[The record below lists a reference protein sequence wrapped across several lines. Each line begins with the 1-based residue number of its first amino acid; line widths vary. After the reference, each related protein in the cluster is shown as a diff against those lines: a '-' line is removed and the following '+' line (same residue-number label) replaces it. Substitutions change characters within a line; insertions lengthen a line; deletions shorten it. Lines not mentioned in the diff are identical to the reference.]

1 MGHLLYLLVWNFK
14 GKIPKPLGPV
24 VWMQCARGRLCF
36 TPYWSL
42 LLPPRK
48 SSCLSKKS
56 GGIFLWFKTLQLLL
70 QQYKTTV
77 KTLIMPNGT
86 MISTLDPKLTF
97 QKVPGIAYLILSLML
112 SFAALIPASQHWYA
126 TDALVRHQA
135 PRCLN
140 PSPPKY
146 KGRASLSRANAADL
160 LFLGCWSERK
170 ADSRHGSAG
179 PHTWASTAAVLQQAA
194 GAELLWDLEMWRS
207 PACIAQ
213 YCRHSQNRVCRL

>member
-42 LLPPRK
+42 LLLPRK

-140 PSPPKY
+140 PSPPNTRDVPAFPGPTLLTCCSWGAGVR
-146 KGRASLSRANAADL
+146 GRQTAGMAQQDHTLEL
-160 LFLGCWSERK
+160 L
-170 ADSRHGSAG
+170 
-179 PHTWASTAAVLQQAA
+179 LQQCSSKQQVLSFC
-194 GAELLWDLEMWRS
+194 GIWKCGVPL
-207 PACIAQ
+207 PA
-213 YCRHSQNRVCRL
+213 